1 MKLNEIKPA
10 KGSVKKRQRKDRGN
24 ASGMGTQATRGHKGQ
39 KSRSG
44 YSRKAGFEGG
54 QTPLYRRVPKTRGFR
69 NPFKVEYSIIN
80 LDQIEQYFAAG
91 EIVSPQSLYEK
102 GLVKNL
108 NRVKILGNGELKKP
122 VTIEAHR
129 FSESAKQKLDA
140 QKIKYSALNV

>member
-10 KGSVKKRQRKDRGN
+10 EGSVKKRQRKGRGN
-24 ASGMGTQATRGHKGQ
+24 ASGMGTQASRGHKGQ

-54 QTPLYRRVPKTRGFR
+54 QTPLYRRVPKKRGFR
-69 NPFKVEYSIIN
+69 NPFKVPYSVIN
-80 LDQIEQYFAAG
+80 LDQIEQHFAQG
-91 EIVSPQSLYEK
+91 DIVSPQSLHEK
-102 GLVKNL
+102 GLIENS
-108 NRVKILGNGELKKP
+108 NRVKVLGNGELKKS

-140 QKIKYSALNV
+140 QKIKYTALNV